1 MSRYIDL
8 HTHSNK
14 SDGTMSP
21 AELVRHA
28 KENGLAAIA
37 LTDHDTI
44 DGLDEALS
52 EGERIGLE
60 VVPGIEL
67 SVMSDTE
74 THILG
79 LFIDPKSTALDRAM
93 KRIIDSRNE
102 RNRETSR
109 LLKKLGFDVSVEEAQ
124 ELATGGIV
132 GRIHFAKIMVQKGY
146 CKTVKEAFDEYLATG
161 KPAFCNRQGIT
172 AKEAIEIIRDSG
184 GYSFAA
190 HLHLMRRDDDNL
202 KAYIK
207 ELKDYGL
214 DGIEAYYTDYTDE
227 MH

>member
-79 LFIDPKSTALDRAM
+79 LFIDPKAP
-93 KRIIDSRNE
+93 
-102 RNRETSR
+102 
-109 LLKKLGFDVSVEEAQ
+109 LL
-124 ELATGGIV
+124 
-132 GRIHFAKIMVQKGY
+132 
-146 CKTVKEAFDEYLATG
+146 
-161 KPAFCNRQGIT
+161 
-172 AKEAIEIIRDSG
+172 IEP
-184 GYSFAA
+184 
-190 HLHLMRRDDDNL
+190 
-202 KAYIK
+202 
-207 ELKDYGL
+207 
-214 DGIEAYYTDYTDE
+214 
-227 MH
+227 